1 MSNKIRTIHLLLL
14 DPSSNDAEHTTT
26 LLRNNGFAVR
36 ATQIVT
42 EDELKAA
49 LEKQAWDM
57 LIAKPAAGEF
67 TVEKA
72 LRIIEHYNRD
82 TPIVLLTDS
91 YSSELLV
98 EMLRLGIK
106 DVVPANEEERVRLV
120 VGRELLNVEDRR
132 RRKQAE
138 AALRETEK
146 RCDLLLASSR
156 DAIAYIHD
164 GMHIYAN
171 KAYTELFGYEDPD
184 DLASMPIMDMITDE
198 YHDQFKSF
206 LREYA
211 TNADITEFHFKGQHA
226 EGETFDAVLT
236 LSAAKYDGE
245 ECTQVLIRRD
255 ADSAVLEQKLKELSA
270 VDSLTGL
277 FNRQHLVEKL
287 ALASDRASKQE
298 GMSALVLMELDQF
311 NNIKSRFGLT
321 GTDHLMR
328 DCADFLR
335 RKLDEDI
342 LLARI
347 GDDGF
352 AALASVANPD
362 AGRELGERLA
372 REFSAHLFEV
382 EGHTVKTTLSV
393 GVMPIGEN
401 APDPE
406 QLIGNAHA
414 VLVMVKQKGGNG
426 CKMFNPSLLNA
437 GDADRHVLLAVQEA
451 LDTGRAYLQ
460 FQPIIKMH
468 GKPGAY
474 YSVLLRIKDE
484 KGNHVSPEQV
494 FPVAEQAGIASK
506 LDRWVITEAMRTL
519 AAYKGKEQPK
529 LFVQLSGAALM
540 EESLP
545 SFIGQNLRVNRLEPN
560 AIVFQINE
568 HDANEHLKRCLAFL
582 QGLKKVGGL
591 ACLAGYGSTD
601 HSEQL
606 LKDMII
612 DFVRFDGK
620 FAPILATNQE
630 ALGTVKR
637 LLDLAKEANK
647 LAIIPRVED
656 AGCIATLYPLDVDYV
671 QGFFLQP
678 PMEKLDFDFSAS
690 EF

>member
-36 ATQIVT
+36 ASQIVT

-67 TVEKA
+67 TVDKA

-82 TPIVLLTDS
+82 TPIVLLTEQ
-91 YSSELLV
+91 YSSEALV

-106 DVVPANEEERVRLV
+106 DVVPVNEEERVRLV
-120 VGRELLNVEDRR
+120 VGRELANVEDRR

-171 KAYTELFGYEDPD
+171 KAYTELFGYDDPD
-184 DLASMPIMDMITDE
+184 DLASMPIMDMITDDQ
-198 YHDQFKSF
+198 HDAFKSF
-206 LREYA
+206 LRDYA
-211 TNADITEFHFKGQHA
+211 TNAETTEFHFKGLHA
-226 EGETFDAVLT
+226 QGETFDAVLT

-255 ADSAVLEQKLKELSA
+255 ADNALLEQKLKELSA
-270 VDSLTGL
+270 VDPLTGL
-277 FNRQHLVEKL
+277 FNRQYLVEKL
-287 ALASDRASKQE
+287 MLAIDRASKQD
-298 GMSALVLMELDQF
+298 GMSALILFELDQF
-311 NNIKSRFGLT
+311 NNIKSRFGLA
-321 GTDHLMR
+321 GTDRLMQ
-328 DCADFLR
+328 DCAEYLR
-335 RKLDEDI
+335 RKLNEDI

-347 GDDGF
+347 GDDSF
-352 AALASVANPD
+352 AALAAVPTPD
-362 AGRELGERLA
+362 GGRELGEKIC
-372 REFSAHLFEV
+372 REFAAHLFEV

-426 CKMFNPSLLNA
+426 VKMFNPSLLNS
-437 GDADRHVLLAVQEA
+437 GDTDKRVLLAVQEA
-451 LDTGRAYLQ
+451 LDTGRAYLT
-460 FQPIIKMH
+460 FQPLVKMH
-468 GKPGAY
+468 GTPGAY

-484 KGNHVSPEQV
+484 NGNHVSPEQA
-494 FPVAEQAGIASK
+494 FPVAEQAGIASR
-506 LDRWVITEAMRTL
+506 LDRWVITEAMRAL
-519 AAYKGKEQPK
+519 AGYKGKDQPK
-529 LFVQLSGAALM
+529 LFVQLSGAALL

-560 AIVFQINE
+560 AFVFQINE
-568 HDANEHLKRCLAFL
+568 TDANEHLKRCLGFL
-582 QGLKKVGGL
+582 EGLKKVHGL

-601 HSEQL
+601 HSPQL
-606 LKDMII
+606 LKDLKV

-620 FAPILATNQE
+620 FAPQLATNQD
-630 ALGTVKR
+630 ALQQVKQ
-637 LLDLAKEANK
+637 LLDLAKDINK
-647 LAIIPRVED
+647 QTIIPRVED

-678 PMEKLDFDFSAS
+678 PMEKMDFDFSAS

>member
-14 DPSSNDAEHTTT
+14 DPSSNDAEHTIT

-42 EDELKAA
+42 EDELKTA

-57 LIAKPAAGEF
+57 LIAKPAVGEF
-67 TVEKA
+67 SVDKA

-82 TPIVLLTDS
+82 TPIVLLS
-91 YSSELLV
+91 EQYSSELVV
-98 EMLRLGIK
+98 EMLKHGIK
-106 DVVPANEEERVRLV
+106 DVVPAGEEERVRLIV
-120 VGRELLNVEDRR
+120 SRELANVEDRR

-138 AALRETEK
+138 STLRETEK

-171 KAYTELFGYEDPD
+171 KAYTEMFGYEDPD
-184 DLASMPIMDMITDE
+184 DLASMPIMDMITSDQ
-198 YHDQFKSF
+198 HDAFKSF
-206 LREYA
+206 LRDYA
-211 TNADITEFHFKGQHA
+211 TSTDTVEFQFKGLHA
-226 EGETFDAVLT
+226 EGDTFDAVLT

-245 ECTQVLIRRD
+245 ECTQVLIRSH

-277 FNRQHLVEKL
+277 YNRQHLVEKL
-287 ALASDRASKQE
+287 MQATDRASKQE
-298 GMSALVLMELDQF
+298 GMSALILVELDQF

-321 GTDHLMR
+321 GTDRLMR
-328 DCADFLR
+328 DCAEFLR
-335 RKLDEDI
+335 RKLDDEI
-342 LLARI
+342 LLARL

-352 AALASVANPD
+352 AALAAVATPD
-362 AGRELGERLA
+362 AGRELGERIC
-372 REFSAHLFEV
+372 REFAAHLFEA
-382 EGHTVKTTLSV
+382 EGQTVKTTLSV

-401 APDPE
+401 APDAE
-406 QLIGNAHA
+406 MLIANAHA
-414 VLVMVKQKGGNG
+414 VLVMVKQKDGNG
-426 CKMFNPSLLNA
+426 CKMFNPSLVNA
-437 GDADRHVLLAVQEA
+437 PDADRHVLLAVQEA
-451 LDTGRAYLQ
+451 FDTGRAYLS
-460 FQPIIKMH
+460 FQPLVKMR
-468 GKPGAY
+468 GNPGAF
-474 YSVLLRIKDE
+474 YSVMLRIKDE
-484 KGNHVSPEQV
+484 KGNHVSPEQA
-494 FPVAEQAGIASK
+494 FPVAEQAGIATR

-519 AAYKGKEQPK
+519 AAHKGNDQPK
-529 LFVQLSGAALM
+529 LFVQLSGPALM

-545 SFIGQNLRVNRLEPN
+545 SFIGQNLRANRLEPS

-568 HDANEHLKRCLAFL
+568 NDANNYLKRCLAFL
-582 QGLKKVGGL
+582 EGLKKVQGL
-591 ACLAGYGSTD
+591 ACLAAYGSTD

-606 LKDMII
+606 LKDLKV

-620 FAPILATNQE
+620 FAPQLATNQDV
-630 ALGTVKR
+630 LQKVKQ
-637 LLDLAKEANK
+637 LLDLAKAANK

-656 AGCIATLYPLDVDYV
+656 AGCIATLYPLNVDYV

-678 PMEKLDFDFSAS
+678 PMNTLDFDFSNS

>member
-57 LIAKPAAGEF
+57 LIAKPAVGEF

-98 EMLRLGIK
+98 EMLRQGIK
-106 DVVPANEEERVRLV
+106 DVVPGNEEERFRLV
-120 VGRELLNVEDRR
+120 VGRELANVEDRR

-138 AALRETEK
+138 ASLRETEK

-198 YHDQFKSF
+198 YHDSFKSF
-206 LREYA
+206 LRDYA
-211 TNADITEFHFKGQHA
+211 TNADTTEFHFKGQHA

-255 ADSAVLEQKLKELSA
+255 ADSAILEQKLKELSA
-270 VDSLTGL
+270 VDTLTGL
-277 FNRQHLVEKL
+277 YNRQYLVEKL
-287 ALASDRASKQE
+287 TLSIDRASKQE
-298 GMSALVLMELDQF
+298 GMSALVLFELDQF
-311 NNIKSRFGLT
+311 NNIKSRFGLS
-321 GTDHLMR
+321 GTDRLMR

-342 LLARI
+342 MLARL

-352 AALASVANPD
+352 AALAAVATPD
-362 AGRELGERLA
+362 AGRELGERIA

-382 EGHTVKTTLSV
+382 EGHTVKSTLSV

-426 CKMFNPSLLNA
+426 CKMFNTSLLNA

-451 LDTGRAYLQ
+451 LDTGRAYLT
-460 FQPIIKMH
+460 FQPLVKMH
-468 GKPGAY
+468 GEPGSF
-474 YSVLLRIKDE
+474 YSVLLRIKDD
-484 KGNHVSPEQV
+484 KGNHVGPEQA
-494 FPVAEQAGIASK
+494 FPVAEQAGIAAK

-519 AAYKGKEQPK
+519 ATYKGKDQPK
-529 LFVQLSGAALM
+529 LFVQLSGAALT

-545 SFIGQNLRVNRLEPN
+545 SFIGQNLRANRLEPN

-582 QGLKKVGGL
+582 EGLKKVQGL
-591 ACLAGYGSTD
+591 ACLAGYGGTD
-601 HSEQL
+601 HCEQL
-606 LKDMII
+606 LKDLKV

-620 FAPILATNQE
+620 FAPQLATNQDT
-630 ALGTVKR
+630 LQRVKD
-637 LLDLAKEANK
+637 LLELAKEAK
-647 LAIIPRVED
+647 KRTIIPRVED

-678 PMEKLDFDFSAS
+678 PMEKMDFDFSAS